1 MTFLW
6 SHSWAKIP
14 AQHVCP
20 YSRSAILQD
29 AMGWMGGGEICAL
42 LKPFPDDPLDIQTW
56 RNTGTALTVE
66 ERREGLLP
74 IPALEPG
81 SSVS

>member
-1 MTFLW
+1 MSVLTAGVLSFRMQ
-6 SHSWAKIP
+6 WA
-14 AQHVCP
+14 
-20 YSRSAILQD
+20 
-29 AMGWMGGGEICAL
+29 GWGGGEICAL